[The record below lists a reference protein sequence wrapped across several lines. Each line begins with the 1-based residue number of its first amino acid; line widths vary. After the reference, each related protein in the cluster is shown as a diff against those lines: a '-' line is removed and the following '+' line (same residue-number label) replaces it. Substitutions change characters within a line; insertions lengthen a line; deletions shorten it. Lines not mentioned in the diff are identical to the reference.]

1 MQVKFK
7 NGEIRG
13 CTTPTEQ
20 KIFSNNEG
28 VGWLLSFSIKGAAT
42 SNNIDDIL
50 FVDNISELTF
60 LDESGEEIFIVNNYN
75 KITSV
80 FVRHSEEVADTR
92 VDIQIRKNITTE

>member
-7 NGEIRG
+7 DGEIRG

-28 VGWLLSFSIKGAAT
+28 IGWLLSFSIKGAAT

-50 FVDNISELTF
+50 FTENISELTF
-60 LDESGEEIFIVNNYN
+60 LDEDGNELFVVNSYN

-80 FVRHSEEVADTR
+80 VVRYSEKVTDTR